1 MKKLS
6 AFFCVLAVLLLLA
19 SCAENP
25 GTTTMRLVLSTESC
39 EGGRTLLPS
48 DSTLLDVTRYTVS
61 GTGPNG
67 KTFTRSSDNSSV
79 EIEGLTIGEWT
90 VTAKGLNREGTELVS
105 GTKTFRLTS
114 TATPQTIV
122 LDTLIGTGS
131 FSFSLDWSLCDV
143 ASPAMEVYLSGPDTS
158 SDEVPLDVTLNTQTK
173 TATVSETLSAGSYR
187 VRVLLK
193 DGSQLVA
200 GLVEAVRISN
210 GTSTSGSHT
219 FHFNELGPTTLMYF
233 TDATGT
239 PIRGNLSASG
249 NPESFLDGLQ
259 YTYLFSFTEPDNVST
274 EGLSMDWYYDGSLVK
289 SETSL
294 TRSGSSLT
302 QVVGN
307 GVHRIDAVVYNK
319 LLGSTGSA
327 AYTFT
332 VVPNGAVGEMAL
344 VNADAGNAIDNVDS
358 STIISPLPGG
368 KFLVTTA
375 DSASMYICSVSS
387 NALQVLKTY
396 TGTNFGWLGSVKH
409 VFSDSAMEYVIVTDN
424 YGGTENFTCLK
435 FNAGAN
441 TLEEISGMRFQGRIP
456 SYGIPFTNFTAA
468 AFNPQSGF
476 ITVSDAGSYGYDYIL
491 KVEGG
496 TLTTA
501 GMGRKKNSTYYNV
514 SDMDYSA
521 NGLYHVATGQ
531 ISSKFISGSVT
542 DMGSL
547 NQVYESEAASSPM
560 SKIRFVNNQ
569 TVIGANSL
577 GLTSF
582 KVVAGS
588 SYTKYKTI
596 GMSVKDIAQDG
607 ANYFYVADN
616 SRRIVSFSVSGYEVS
631 QIGVTELESAI
642 SSICLSSDY
651 LVVLTAQNDIALF
664 QVIE

>member
-1 MKKLS
+1 MKRLS
-6 AFFCVLAVLLLLA
+6 AFFCVLTVLLLLVA
-19 SCAENP
+19 CSENP

-67 KTFTRSSDNSSV
+67 KTFTRSTDNSSV

-105 GTKTFRLTS
+105 GASTFRLTS

-143 ASPAMEVYLSGPDTS
+143 SNPAMEVYLTGPDMGA
-158 SDEVPLDVTLNTQTK
+158 DEVPLEVTLNTQAK
-173 TATVSETLSAGSYR
+173 TAAISETLAAGSYK

-210 GTSTSGSHT
+210 GTSTSGTHT

-239 PIRGNLSASG
+239 PIRGSLSASG

-259 YTYLFSFTEPDNVST
+259 YTYLFSFNDPDSVST
-274 EGLSMDWYYDGSLVK
+274 EGLSLDWYYDGSLVK

-294 TRSGSSLT
+294 TRSGSSLS
-302 QVVGN
+302 QIVGN

-332 VVPNGAVGEMAL
+332 VVPNGEVGEMAL
-344 VNADAGNAIDNVDS
+344 VNVDAGNAVGNVDS

-368 KFLVTTA
+368 KFLVTTPN
-375 DSASMYICSVSS
+375 SAKMYICAVSS

-396 TGTNFGWLGSVKH
+396 SGTNFDWLGNVKH
-409 VFSDSAMEYVIVTDN
+409 VFSDDAMDYVIMTDN
-424 YGGTENFTCLK
+424 SGGTENFTCLK
-435 FNAGAN
+435 FNSGAN
-441 TLEEISGMRFQGRIP
+441 TLEEISGMRFTGRVP

-468 AFNPQSGF
+468 AFNPTLGF
-476 ITVSDAGSYGYDYIL
+476 ITLSDAGSYGYDYVL
-491 KVEGG
+491 KVANG

-501 GMGRKKNSTYYNV
+501 GTVKKKSSTYYNV
-514 SDMDYSA
+514 SDMDYSS
-521 NGLYHVATGQ
+521 NGLYHVATGP
-531 ISSKFISGSVT
+531 ISSKFVSGSVT
-542 DMGSL
+542 ELGSL
-547 NQVYESEAASSPM
+547 NQTYESEAASSPM
-560 SKIRFVNNQ
+560 AKIRFVNNQ
-569 TVIGANSL
+569 TVIGANSV

-582 KVVAGS
+582 KVVSGS
-588 SYTKYKTI
+588 TYTKYKTI
-596 GMSVKDIAQDG
+596 GMSVRDIAADG
-607 ANYFYVADN
+607 SNYFYVADN
-616 SRRIVSFSVSGYEVS
+616 SRRIVSFSVSGYEVT
-631 QIGVTELESAI
+631 QLGVTELEDAI
-642 SSICLSSDY
+642 SSICLSSCY
-651 LVVLTAQNDIALF
+651 LAVLTSQNDIVLF

>member
-1 MKKLS
+1 MKRLS
-6 AFFCVLAVLLLLA
+6 AFFCVLTVLLLLVA
-19 SCAENP
+19 CSENP

-67 KTFTRSSDNSSV
+67 KTFTRSTDNSSV

-105 GTKTFRLTS
+105 GASTFRLTS

-143 ASPAMEVYLSGPDTS
+143 SNPAMEVYLTGPDMGA
-158 SDEVPLDVTLNTQTK
+158 DEVPLEVTLNTQAK
-173 TATVSETLSAGSYR
+173 TAAISETLAAGSYK

-210 GTSTSGSHT
+210 GTSTSGTHT

-239 PIRGNLSASG
+239 PIRGSLSASG

-259 YTYLFSFTEPDNVST
+259 YTYLFSFNDPDSVST
-274 EGLSMDWYYDGSLVK
+274 EGLSLDWYYDGSLVK

-294 TRSGSSLT
+294 TRSGSSLS
-302 QVVGN
+302 QIVGN

-332 VVPNGAVGEMAL
+332 VVPNGEVGEMAL
-344 VNADAGNAIDNVDS
+344 VNVDAGNAVGNVDS

-368 KFLVTTA
+368 KFLVTTPN
-375 DSASMYICSVSS
+375 SAKMYICAVSS

-396 TGTNFGWLGSVKH
+396 SGTNFDWLGNVKH
-409 VFSDSAMEYVIVTDN
+409 VFSADAMDYVIMTDN
-424 YGGTENFTCLK
+424 SGGTENFTCLK
-435 FNAGAN
+435 FNSGAN
-441 TLEEISGMRFQGRIP
+441 TLEEISGMRFTGRVP

-468 AFNPQSGF
+468 AFNPTLGF
-476 ITVSDAGSYGYDYIL
+476 ITLSDAGSYGYDYVF
-491 KVEGG
+491 KVANG

-501 GMGRKKNSTYYNV
+501 GTVKKTSSTYYNV
-514 SDMDYSA
+514 SDMDYSS
-521 NGLYHVATGQ
+521 NGLYHVATGP
-531 ISSKFISGSVT
+531 ISSKFVSGSVT
-542 DMGSL
+542 ELGSL
-547 NQVYESEAASSPM
+547 NQTYESEAASSPM
-560 SKIRFVNNQ
+560 AKIRFVNNQ
-569 TVIGANSL
+569 TVIGANSV

-582 KVVAGS
+582 KVVSGS
-588 SYTKYKTI
+588 TYTKYKTI
-596 GMSVKDIAQDG
+596 GMSVRDIAADG
-607 ANYFYVADN
+607 SNYFYVADN
-616 SRRIVSFSVSGYEVS
+616 SRRIVSFSVSGYEVT
-631 QIGVTELESAI
+631 QLGVTELEDAI
-642 SSICLSSDY
+642 SSICLSSCY
-651 LVVLTAQNDIALF
+651 LAVLTSQNDIVLF

>member
-1 MKKLS
+1 MKRVS
-6 AFFCVLAVLLLLA
+6 AFFCVLAVLVLLVA
-19 SCAENP
+19 CSENP

-39 EGGRTLLPS
+39 EGSRTLLPT

-61 GTGPNG
+61 GIGPNG
-67 KTFTRSSDNSSV
+67 KTFTRSSDNNSV

-105 GTKTFRLTS
+105 GASTFRLTS
-114 TATPQTIV
+114 TATPQTII

-143 ASPAMEVYLSGPDTS
+143 ASPAMEVYLTGPDMK

-173 TATVSETLSAGSYR
+173 TATVSETLSAGSYK

-239 PIRGNLSASG
+239 PIRGSLSASG

-259 YTYLFSFTEPDNVST
+259 YTYLFSFTDPDDVST
-274 EGLSMDWYYDGSLVK
+274 EGLSMDWYYDGNLVK
-289 SETSL
+289 SESSL

-332 VVPNGAVGEMAL
+332 VVPNGQVGEMAL
-344 VNADAGNAIDNVDS
+344 INADAGNALDSVDS

-368 KFLVTTA
+368 KFLVTTPN
-375 DSASMYICSVSS
+375 SAKMYVCNVSS

-396 TGTNFGWLGSVKH
+396 TGTNFSWLGSVKH
-409 VFSDSAMEYVIVTDN
+409 VFSDDDMDYVILTDN
-424 YGGTENFTCLK
+424 SGGTENFTCLK
-435 FNAGAN
+435 FNSGAN
-441 TLEEISGMRFQGRIP
+441 TLEEVSGMRFQGRIP

-468 AFNPQSGF
+468 AFNSHSGF
-476 ITVSDAGSYGYDYIL
+476 IMLSDAGSYGYDYVL
-491 KVEGG
+491 KVSNG
-496 TLTTA
+496 TLITA
-501 GMGRKKNSTYYNV
+501 GTVRKKSSTYYNV

-521 NGLYHVATGQ
+521 NGLYLVSTGQ
-531 ISSKFISGSVT
+531 ISSKFVSGSVT
-542 DMGSL
+542 DMGAL

-588 SYTKYKTI
+588 TYTKYKTI
-596 GMSVKDIAQDG
+596 GMSVRDLESDG

-616 SRRIVSFSVSGYEVS
+616 SRRIVSFSVSGYEVT
-631 QIGVTELESAI
+631 QLGITELNDAI

-651 LVVLTAQNDIALF
+651 LAVLTSQNDIALF
-664 QVIE
+664 QAIE